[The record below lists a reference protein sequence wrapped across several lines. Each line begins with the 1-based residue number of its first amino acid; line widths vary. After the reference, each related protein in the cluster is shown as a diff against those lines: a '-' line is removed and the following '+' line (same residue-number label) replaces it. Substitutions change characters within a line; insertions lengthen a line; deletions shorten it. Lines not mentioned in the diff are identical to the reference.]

1 MKKNLLL
8 LLLLVFLGSSVA
20 IAQKKSAGKKTLKPT
35 GFTQKI
41 AIKSG
46 DNNRSYYAL
55 DANEA
60 SMISLKGPGVLRVI
74 TRCAFAEGKKDKLNY
89 EVLYSVDGG
98 EQQTAK
104 LKGAQRTTKASFQD
118 AKMGTPGQ
126 IEDFEI
132 ELNRGDHSIQFL
144 AVDGQ
149 IPLAARYIFSA
160 GKVKKKKWIAFNPL
174 MPNEPVDLITREDI
188 VNYSRFSLD
197 KPLKIEV
204 IGPTQVRVLTRV
216 ENHYNMRGRIQYR
229 IQVKE
234 NDEVINTYSL
244 SSKRS
249 QVTVYS
255 DNKALLPGT
264 ACEFV
269 IDVPKGKHTYKIM
282 PLDKD
287 KNSVLGRFLI
297 PEKDVKLTE

>member
-8 LLLLVFLGSSVA
+8 LLLLVFLGSSLA
-20 IAQKKSAGKKTLKPT
+20 IAQKSSGKKSLKPSMFTEKVSIKT
-35 GFTQKI
+35 GDKT
-41 AIKSG
+41 
-46 DNNRSYYAL
+46 RSYYAL
-55 DANEA
+55 DATEA
-60 SMISLKGPGVLRVI
+60 AMVSLKGPGVLRVI
-74 TRCAFAEGKKDKLNY
+74 TRCMFAEGQKDKLNY
-89 EVLYSVDGG
+89 EVLYTIDGG

-104 LKGAQRTTKASFQD
+104 MKGTQRTTKATYLD
-118 AKMGTPGQ
+118 AAMGTPGQ
-126 IEDFEI
+126 LEDFEI
-132 ELNRGDHSIQFL
+132 ELGRGEHSIKFL

-149 IPLAARYIFSA
+149 APVAARYLFEA
-160 GKVKKKKWIAFNPL
+160 GKVKKKKWITFSPL

-188 VNYSRFSLD
+188 VSYSRFSLD
-197 KPLKIEV
+197 KPLRIEV

-269 IDVPKGKHTYKIM
+269 IDVPKGKHTYEIM

-287 KNSVLGRFLI
+287 KSTVLGRFLI
-297 PEKDVKLTE
+297 PENDVKLID

>member
-8 LLLLVFLGSSVA
+8 LLLLVFLGSSWA
-20 IAQKKSAGKKTLKPT
+20 IAQKSSSKKTLKPT
-35 GFTQKI
+35 LFNEKV

-46 DNNRSYYAL
+46 DKTRSYYAL
-55 DANEA
+55 DATKVA
-60 SMISLKGPGVLRVI
+60 MVSLKGPGVLRVI
-74 TRCAFAEGKKDKLNY
+74 TRCAFVEGQKDKLNY
-89 EVLYSVDGG
+89 EVLYTVDGG
-98 EQQTAK
+98 EQQTVK
-104 LKGAQRTTKASFQD
+104 IKGAQRASKASYQD
-118 AKMGTPGQ
+118 ASMGTPGQ
-126 IEDFEI
+126 LEDFEI

-144 AVDGQ
+144 AVNGQ
-149 IPLAARYIFSA
+149 APVAVRYFFSA
-160 GKVKKKKWIAFNPL
+160 GKVIKKKWIAFNPVK
-174 MPNEPVDLITREDI
+174 PTEPVDLITRENI
-188 VNYSRFSLD
+188 VSYSRFSLD
-197 KPLKIEV
+197 KPLKVEL

-216 ENHYNMRGRIQYR
+216 ENHYTMRGRIQYR

-255 DNKALLPGT
+255 DNKELLPGT

-269 IDVPKGKHTYKIM
+269 IDVPKGKHTYEIM

-287 KNSVLGRFLI
+287 KSTVLGRFLI
-297 PEKDVKLTE
+297 PENDVKLSH